1 MLKTKQKIKK
11 QHNEQQS
18 LSLFLSLFWSKKKPN
33 KNNNNNKQTNKQ
45 KAVNN
50 KSRKKHLTFYFIFE
64 KKQDLPDNCK
74 LALPS
79 PGKNL
84 FHIKQNHFVLMHQC
98 SANCSQTLIDLHL
111 GFNILPYCLA
121 DLNFE
126 KCLFVGW
133 LLNVQATCQC
143 ISGTDLL
150 RQVYMLPHWDR
161 SCRWNVLLHPVT
173 VYWHRADQS
182 QCWPYNA
189 RRLVG

>member
-1 MLKTKQKIKK
+1 MIVSIRIHGLRLLQLT
-11 QHNEQQS
+11 
-18 LSLFLSLFWSKKKPN
+18 LFLFMTIFTGSCSKQNKKSRNNIMNSNHCPCSSPCSEVKKKHT
-33 KNNNNNKQTNKQ
+33 KTTTTTNKQTNKQ

-150 RQVYMLPHWDR
+150 RQVYMLPH
-161 SCRWNVLLHPVT
+161 
-173 VYWHRADQS
+173 
-182 QCWPYNA
+182 
-189 RRLVG
+189 